1 MSKAWTMR
9 FSFPTPCGKS
19 WECLS
24 GDSWGDFKP
33 TGMQFREEP
42 RTRGGVL
49 THVTFFPTGFG
60 ELVISWAI
68 LGLPTASS
76 SYHSL
81 YNLLDFPAG
90 VVPVTT
96 VTLQD
101 EEELAFYKGYYG
113 DSNDRNFKEVSPLL
127 LTSPPGAQTSTESCL
142 HYCGWVRAGWDG
154 SGHSQG
160 LAFITSA
167 KVITCHPIP
176 EDTPFSVQVT
186 LCPCQGRIVYKNSGL
201 LDTSVRKVQSRG
213 RKGGS
218 GQRPRGKSLL

>member
-1 MSKAWTMR
+1 MIPGSISSPQGCSSEKDPKGSAY
-9 FSFPTPCGKS
+9 
-19 WECLS
+19 S
-24 GDSWGDFKP
+24 GHILPHWSLW
-33 TGMQFREEP
+33 
-42 RTRGGVL
+42 
-49 THVTFFPTGFG
+49 
-60 ELVISWAI
+60 ELVISWAN
-68 LGLPTASS
+68 LDLPTDSS

-81 YNLLDFPAG
+81 YNMLDFPAG

-113 DSNDRNFKEVSPLL
+113 DSNDRNFKEVSAPL

-142 HYCGWVRAGWDG
+142 HPCGWVRAGWYG

-176 EDTPFSVQVT
+176 KDIPFNVQVI
-186 LCPCQGRIVYKNSGL
+186 LCPCQGRIFYKNSGL